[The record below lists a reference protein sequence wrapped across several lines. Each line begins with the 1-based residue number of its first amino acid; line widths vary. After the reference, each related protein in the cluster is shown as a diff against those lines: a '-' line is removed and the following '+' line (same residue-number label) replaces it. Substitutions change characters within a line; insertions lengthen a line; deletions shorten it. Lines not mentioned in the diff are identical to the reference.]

1 MKKQIATTAAAMA
14 VTALMAFQPMTAFAA
29 TGNCGNGSYN
39 TGCSTQVC
47 QSYGCNTR
55 NCGQN
60 SAACGKNGS
69 SCNTAAGNCATSG
82 NCSTGCNTGLAGI
95 SRKGLSGKN
104 CSSPQMISYV
114 MGNSSC
120 RR

>member
-1 MKKQIATTAAAMA
+1 MRKQITATAAAMA

-39 TGCSTQVC
+39 TGCSVQVC
-47 QSYGCNTR
+47 QSYGCSTGSTCSGSSF
-55 NCGQN
+55 CGQN
-60 SAACGKNGS
+60 KNAWNQNGSCNQSGS
-69 SCNTAAGNCATSG
+69 SCGSAGSLLNV
-82 NCSTGCNTGLAGI
+82 N
-95 SRKGLSGKN
+95 RKNLSGKT

-114 MGNSSC
+114 VGNSGC